1 MIHIEHY
8 NESSFTFETWSA
20 GNLIEML
27 NIHNRTDII
36 LENSDVIRKFA
47 IGWCHSDN
55 IVCRPKSGKISVM
68 FFTNGHEWWT
78 HFEMEEFIGCFP
90 ELKDDI

>member
-47 IGWCHSDN
+47 IGW
-55 IVCRPKSGKISVM
+55 
-68 FFTNGHEWWT
+68 
-78 HFEMEEFIGCFP
+78 
-90 ELKDDI
+90 